1 MEGMAVS
8 LLVLGASEHQDKGH
22 GTRETELV
30 GFSRMKFSMAMFH
43 VMHLETKTNSFF
55 SNLEK
60 ISVVL
65 VNHRK
70 AMSRSWA
77 LCVWR

>member
-1 MEGMAVS
+1 
-8 LLVLGASEHQDKGH
+8 
-22 GTRETELV
+22 
-30 GFSRMKFSMAMFH
+30 MKFSTEMFK
-43 VMHLETKTNSFF
+43 VIDLETKTNSFF
-55 SNLEK
+55 YNLEK

-77 LCVWR
+77 L

>member
-1 MEGMAVS
+1 
-8 LLVLGASEHQDKGH
+8 
-22 GTRETELV
+22 
-30 GFSRMKFSMAMFH
+30 MKLNTAMFK
-43 VMHLETKTNSFF
+43 VLHLETKTNSIFY
-55 SNLEK
+55 NLEK

-77 LCVWR
+77 LSCWR

>member
-1 MEGMAVS
+1 
-8 LLVLGASEHQDKGH
+8 
-22 GTRETELV
+22 
-30 GFSRMKFSMAMFH
+30 MKFNAAMFK

-55 SNLEK
+55 YSLEK
-60 ISVVL
+60 ISVVP

-77 LCVWR
+77 L